1 MKKCSYCGYET
12 KDEDIR
18 VCPDCGS
25 KKFEHV
31 LDKEEIEAARNEAKV
46 ISKEEQQNALV
57 SLVLGVIGLA
67 LDFGVIGI
75 VFNILAMSI
84 GKKTKDKH
92 IYGKIGYFLGLAGTI
107 LFIAVVIFYVF
118 YSVLISFGVV
128 TSVTRSTTT
137 A

>member
-18 VCPDCGS
+18 VCPDCGGKQFENIVD
-25 KKFEHV
+25 KK
-31 LDKEEIEAARNEAKV
+31 EIEAA
-46 ISKEEQQNALV
+46 SKEEQQNALV

-67 LDFGVIGI
+67 LDFGIIGI

-107 LFIAVVIFYVF
+107 LFIAVVIFMYFMVF
-118 YSVLISFGVV
+118 
-128 TSVTRSTTT
+128 
-137 A
+137 